1 MAPHSFFSEYLAR
14 YTRER
19 GNPLSAFRG
28 SVALDGADGL
38 PLAPAAG
45 RVRQGELGLSP
56 LGLRVRLRRLA
67 ASDGLPTGRSGSI
80 RRAVGQPGRDGW
92 ARACARGGRA
102 PKQRRARPRPQPG
115 RLPHPAQI
123 HILTDRRGRP
133 LRLRVTGGQRRDSA
147 QARALA
153 AAGTD
158 APRPCLIADRS
169 QDGDAF
175 RAWLA
180 QQGLKAVLP
189 ARHGRT
195 HPQRPGTV
203 PGAPRRGTE
212 PRMAPTR
219 ATRGHPL

>member
-1 MAPHSFFSEYLAR
+1 MALHSFFSEYLAR
-14 YTRER
+14 YTREQ

-28 SVALDGADGL
+28 SVALDGTDGI

-56 LGLRVRLRRLA
+56 LGPRVRLRRLA
-67 ASDGLPTGRSGSI
+67 ASDGLSAGRSGSV
-80 RRAVGQPGRDGW
+80 RRAVGQPGRDGR
-92 ARACARGGRA
+92 ARARERGGRA
-102 PKQRRARPRPQPG
+102 LG
-115 RLPHPAQI
+115 RSRGGFRTQI

-180 QQGLKAVLP
+180 QQDLKAVLP

-212 PRMAPTR
+212 PRRAPTR